1 MITFKSMRYS
11 ILLMLSSTT
20 LAVAGESATRG
31 EDLFEKSCAACHS
44 IIAENGRLIAG
55 NGRDNAPNLNDLT
68 ERAPGSDS
76 NYRYGVSLASYSA
89 QTPRWDQEAF
99 VAYVMDPTGFLR
111 SRLGD
116 RRARSRMAYRVRY
129 EADAIDLYAFILETQ
144 NR

>member
-11 ILLMLSSTT
+11 ILLMLLSTT

-31 EDLFEKSCAACHS
+31 EDLFGKSCAACHS

-68 ERAPGSDS
+68 ERSPGSDS

-116 RRARSRMAYRVRY
+116 RRAQSRMSYRVRY